1 MTALVVLDRDGV
13 INRDSV
19 NFIKSPD
26 EWLPLAGSAEA
37 IARLNDAGYTV
48 AVATNQ
54 SGIGRQLYDEDM
66 LAAIHDKMRRHV
78 AAAGGKIDKIVYC
91 PHSPGAGCDCRKPS
105 PGLLIQLR
113 DHYAV
118 EMNGVPVIGDS
129 ERDLRAAMAVG
140 ARPLLVLTGNG
151 EKTLAALESS
161 GESTEV
167 FQDLSSAV
175 DSLLQEFF
183 TFLVADHLEPH

>member
-13 INRDSV
+13 INRDSD

-26 EWLPLAGSAEA
+26 EWLPLPGSAEA

-66 LAAIHDKMRRHV
+66 LAAIHAKMRRHV

-91 PHSPGAGCDCRKPS
+91 PHLPGAGCDCRKPS
-105 PGLLIQLR
+105 PGLLLQLQ
-113 DHYAV
+113 DHY
-118 EMNGVPVIGDS
+118 GVDMHGIPVVGDS

-140 ARPLLVLTGNG
+140 ARPRLVLTGNG
-151 EKTLAALESS
+151 KKTLAAMEST
-161 GESTEV
+161 GESVAV
-167 FQDLSSAV
+167 FQDLSAAV
-175 DSLLQEFF
+175 DSLL
-183 TFLVADHLEPH
+183 LETDQGQQR